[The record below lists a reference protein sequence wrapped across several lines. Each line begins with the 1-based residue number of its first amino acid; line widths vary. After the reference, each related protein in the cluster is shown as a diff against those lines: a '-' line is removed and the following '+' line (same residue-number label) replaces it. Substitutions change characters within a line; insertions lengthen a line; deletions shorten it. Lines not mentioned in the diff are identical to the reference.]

1 MRVDF
6 EYEDSLNGIVAD
18 ILRMENVLE
27 EDQQK
32 ALENIG
38 KAIKKETQTLLHQ
51 SNEHGVEYKHMRK
64 DVKVTINGKK
74 KKTGVTGVTVH
85 GGKLTAYKWHM
96 LDDGTRNPDGSVHT
110 RAIHF
115 TDRALGNAAPEI
127 EKIIDDLIGRVT
139 HDG

>member
-6 EYEDSLNGIVAD
+6 EYEDSLQGIVAD

-38 KAIKKETQTLLHQ
+38 KAIKKETQTLLPQ
-51 SNEHGVEYKHMRK
+51 SDEHGVEYKHMRK

-115 TDRALGNAAPEI
+115 TDKALGNAAPEI

-139 HDG
+139 HD